1 MPFGKWILV
10 YALSFVAF
18 LAIDMVWLGVVAKG
32 FYRRN
37 LAYLMSP
44 SVKWPVAIAFYL
56 LFVAGVLVFAVRP
69 GLDAGTAWHATL
81 LGAFFGLCA
90 YATYD
95 LTNWSTVKDYP
106 AAIAVVDTLWGA
118 VLSGLTAT
126 IGFFIA
132 RALV

>member
-1 MPFGKWILV
+1 
-10 YALSFVAF
+10 
-18 LAIDMVWLGVVAKG
+18 
-32 FYRRN
+32 
-37 LAYLMSP
+37 MSP

-56 LFVAGVLVFAVRP
+56 LFVVGVLVFAVRP
-69 GLDAGTAWHATL
+69 GVDAGTVWHATL